1 MTDGPS
7 RGRPA
12 IDSERWRRLAAR
24 WRRPAAWVVFALAVI
39 ATIASVLTIWA
50 KRQAL
55 DTDAWTRTST
65 ELLESAEVREAV
77 STYLV
82 DELFDGI
89 DVAAQLS
96 GVLPDRL
103 DPISGPAAAAL
114 RELAIDQAQSLLASG
129 PVQDLWA
136 QANRRAHEALL
147 ALLDDESVGPV
158 SLVDGAVVL
167 DLRPLVSRLRDRL
180 GLGGE
185 LAGDVGLVTLLEADE
200 VTQAQRAVNALR
212 RLTIL
217 LFLVA
222 LALYAAAIW
231 LAAGARRTMLA
242 ACGAALLG
250 VGFVLLVVRR
260 VAGEG
265 LVEALVE
272 APSSRPAATV
282 AWLVS
287 TSMLRDI
294 AIALAAY
301 GAVALAGAWLSGGSR
316 PARAVRKRLAP
327 ALLGYPV
334 AVFAAVALVFLL
346 VLVWSPLET
355 DRRLYGTL
363 LLAVLIMAGV
373 ELLRRQ
379 TRREAEEAERR
390 HGYGR

>member
-1 MTDGPS
+1 
-7 RGRPA
+7 
-12 IDSERWRRLAAR
+12 
-24 WRRPAAWVVFALAVI
+24 VVFALAII
-39 ATIASVLTIWA
+39 ATLASVLTIWA

-65 ELLESAEVREAV
+65 ELLESREIRDAV

-89 DVAAQLS
+89 DVQAQLAR
-96 GVLPDRL
+96 VLPDRL
-103 DPISGPAAAAL
+103 DPLAGPAAAAL
-114 RELAIDQAQSLLASG
+114 RELAIEQAQSLLASG
-129 PVQDLWA
+129 PVQDLWGE
-136 QANRRAHEALL
+136 ANRRAHEALL

-167 DLRPLVSRLRDRL
+167 DLRPLVSRLRDRV
-180 GLGGE
+180 GLEGE
-185 LAGDVGLVTLLEADE
+185 LAGDAGLITVLEADE

-212 RLTIL
+212 RLTTL

-250 VGFVLLVVRR
+250 VGVLLLVVRR
-260 VAGEG
+260 VAGDG

-294 AIALAAY
+294 AIALAVY

-316 PARAVRKRLAP
+316 PARAVRRRLAP
-327 ALLGYPV
+327 GLLGYPV

-346 VLVWSPLET
+346 VLLWSPLET
-355 DRRLYGTL
+355 GRRLYGTL
-363 LLAVLIMAGV
+363 LLAALVMGGV

-379 TRREAEEAERR
+379 TRREVAAADRPA
-390 HGYGR
+390 